1 MIATL
6 SKRQRYAF
14 AALLLLGGAALIVWK
29 RHDFAELF
37 SQNRI
42 AFAQLMAI
50 SLGVAALAA
59 ATAGF
64 AFWRR
69 ERGGWNA

>member
-14 AALLLLGGAALIVWK
+14 AALLLLGGATLIVWK

>member
-1 MIATL
+1 MANL

-14 AALLLLGGAALIVWK
+14 AMLLLLGDAVLIVWK

>member
-1 MIATL
+1 VIATL

-14 AALLLLGGAALIVWK
+14 AAFLLLGDAAFIMWK
-29 RHDFAELF
+29 RHDFVELF

-42 AFAQLMAI
+42 AFAQLLAI

-69 ERGGWNA
+69 ERGGLNA

>member
-1 MIATL
+1 MAKL
-6 SKRQRYAF
+6 SNRQRYAF
-14 AALLLLGGAALIVWK
+14 AALLLLGDAVLIVWK
-29 RHDFAELF
+29 RRDFAELF

-42 AFAQLMAI
+42 AFAQLLAI
-50 SLGVAALAA
+50 SLGVAILAA